1 MKQKKQLNQDL
12 SFGDGVKNKLLI
24 EFVFI
29 LLLFIIFIP
38 YSLAISNETAE
49 IQNILKIAEKDMEEM
64 INDGIAVTRYN
75 DTLISAKKIYEAQLT
90 LERAGGK
97 PDYSLVYEKL
107 DELKNIKKNAYKAL
121 DELKALE
128 LTINQTKG
136 IDLSPVLEIYQE
148 AKGEFRAERYER
160 CLELTDKAYNKI
172 SELEAWQT
180 KVKVFYEATSR
191 SILTFLKEN
200 WKEISITLI
209 VIFTTIVLSYN
220 RVMCW
225 RINKKIESLKRRR
238 ESIEK
243 LIAKTQR
250 EYFEKGK
257 ISETAYHIRIKKYSE
272 MIRDIN
278 RQIPLLKEEL
288 SIRRKRKI

>member
-1 MKQKKQLNQDL
+1 LKQKKQLNQDL

-38 YSLAISNETAE
+38 YSLAISNETIE

-75 DTLISAKKIYEAQLT
+75 DTLISAKKIYEAQLA

-121 DELKALE
+121 DELRALE

-136 IDLSPVLEIYQE
+136 IDLSPVLEVYQE
-148 AKGEFRAERYER
+148 AKDEFRAERYER

-209 VIFTTIVLSYN
+209 VIFTTTVLSYN

-243 LIAKTQR
+243 LIAKTQK